1 MKDAKPAHSACV
13 FHCGRVIL
21 SLTLR
26 AMRGTRQ
33 SAAAWVFD
41 GKAVSGEGGNSREAG
56 QGGELGL
63 AVNESPQLSGHG
75 WPCRLQES
83 RTWQSVAKT
92 QSQDHSREAM

>member
-1 MKDAKPAHSACV
+1 MCYAQRGSNVKDAKPAHSACV
-13 FHCGRVIL
+13 FHYGRVIL

-33 SAAAWVFD
+33 SAAPWVSD
-41 GKAVSGEGGNSREAG
+41 GKAAS
-56 QGGELGL
+56 GELGH
-63 AVNESPQLSGHG
+63 AEDASPQVGAG
-75 WPCRLQES
+75 WRCQMQES